1 MGKFLKN
8 KSISFDPISKDEY
21 KSLLNQIPFKENY
34 INAKRLNLA
43 KKYAYHFF
51 LDELLKLT
59 HYMREN
65 LNIQMSVLEEILK
78 KYLNLKMIQ
87 G

>member
-1 MGKFLKN
+1 MWGKFLKN

-43 KKYAYHFF
+43 KNMHIIF

>member
-1 MGKFLKN
+1 MH
-8 KSISFDPISKDEY
+8 II
-21 KSLLNQIPFKENY
+21 
-34 INAKRLNLA
+34 
-43 KKYAYHFF
+43 FF